1 MAVAELKPLL
11 KLANDKNALKRALES
26 LKEARRKAIKE
37 SIKAALTDTVGTCV
51 SAQLG
56 DIQNLLMMIHV

>member
-11 KLANDKNALKRALES
+11 ELANDKNALKRALES
-26 LKEARRKAIKE
+26 LKVTRRNAIKE
-37 SIKAALTDTVGTCV
+37 SIKTALTNSGG

-56 DIQNLLMMIHV
+56 DIQNLLIMMHV

>member
-26 LKEARRKAIKE
+26 LQEARRTAIKE
-37 SIKAALTDTVGTCV
+37 SIKAVLTDSGGG
-51 SAQLG
+51 AQLG

>member
-11 KLANDKNALKRALES
+11 ELANDKNALKCALES
-26 LKEARRKAIKE
+26 LKETRRKAIKE
-37 SIKAALTDTVGTCV
+37 SIKTALTDSVGTCG

-56 DIQNLLMMIHV
+56 DIQNLLIMMHV

>member
-1 MAVAELKPLL
+1 MQELKPLL
-11 KLANDKNALKRALES
+11 ELAYDKKALKRALES

-37 SIKAALTDTVGTCV
+37 SIKAALTNSGG

-56 DIQNLLMMIHV
+56 DIQNLLIMMHV

>member
-1 MAVAELKPLL
+1 LAVAELKPLL

-26 LKEARRKAIKE
+26 LQEARRKAIKE
-37 SIKAALTDTVGTCV
+37 SIKAVLTDSGGG
-51 SAQLG
+51 AQLG